1 MKRLSPREMKRLMRR
16 AGISMEPLEGIE
28 RVEIH
33 KGSGEIIIIKNPI
46 VTRMEISGQTAFQI
60 LGEEVIVEERGEEV
74 EGERVEVKIPE
85 EDILLVAQQAGVD
98 KEAARRALEMT
109 GGDLAQA
116 ILLLKGR

>member
-1 MKRLSPREMKRLMRR
+1 MKRLSPREMRRLMKR
-16 AGISMEPLEGIE
+16 AGISMEPLEGVE

-33 KGSGEIIIIKNPI
+33 KEGGEVIVVKNPV
-46 VTRMEISGQTAFQI
+46 VTKMAISGQTAFQV
-60 LGEEVIVEERGEEV
+60 LGEEVVVEERGKEEIEEV
-74 EGERVEVKIPE
+74 KAEIPE
-85 EDILLVAQQAGVD
+85 EDVLLVAQQAGVD